1 MANETTVNNDI
12 RDALMGILG
21 AQDGNICP
29 GCRQAYFNL
38 DEAFGEYDEDD
49 EWVEWDVDSHDDGCP
64 VVKGIAAIK
73 AYREQPEVRA
83 MAQLKLIS
91 LSFGWEEEG
100 SPARV
105 LAGKAGTVLA
115 LLEEAN

>member
-1 MANETTVNNDI
+1 MATETTVNNDI

-21 AQDGNICP
+21 AQDGKICP
-29 GCRQAYFNL
+29 GCRQVYFNL
-38 DEAFGEYDEDD
+38 DRALNEDHTWRVDHGYDI
-49 EWVEWDVDSHDDGCP
+49 HDDFCP

-83 MAQLKLIS
+83 MEQLKLIS

-105 LAGKAGTVLA
+105 LAAQAKNVLA
-115 LLEEAN
+115 LLEETN

>member
-21 AQDGNICP
+21 AQDGKICP
-29 GCRQAYFNL
+29 GCRQVYLHLSEELGEN
-38 DEAFGEYDEDD
+38 DEGR
-49 EWVEWDVDSHDDGCP
+49 VDHGYPSHDDGCP

-83 MAQLKLIS
+83 MEQLKLIS

-105 LAGKAGTVLA
+105 LAGQARNVLA